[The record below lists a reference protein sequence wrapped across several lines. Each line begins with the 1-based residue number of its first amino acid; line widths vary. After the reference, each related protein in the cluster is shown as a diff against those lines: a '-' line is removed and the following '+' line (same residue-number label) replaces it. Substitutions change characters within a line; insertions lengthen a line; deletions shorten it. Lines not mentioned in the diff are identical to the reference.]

1 MCKENITL
9 ITLVNPGYV
18 ERLRALNEQLKARCS
33 VLEQSCISA
42 QGFAEKALY
51 DREALFGEVQA
62 LKRQTEELGRQNI
75 ALAAQAEQSE
85 LLERQL
91 AAADRENA
99 ELEAALRLAQMPAD
113 SQSNV
118 IDLLERTAA

>member
-1 MCKENITL
+1 MCKAFVTYINSDA
-9 ITLVNPGYV
+9 GYV
-18 ERLRALNEQLKARCS
+18 ERLKAVNERLRSENKMLDQRCQQLTDVAT
-33 VLEQSCISA
+33 QNF
-42 QGFAEKALY
+42 QLY
-51 DREALFGEVQA
+51 LDCDKKL
-62 LKRQTEELGRQNI
+62 EELTRQNI

-113 SQSNV
+113 SQNNV
-118 IDLLERTAA
+118 IELLKRAAA